1 MDRLN
6 VSQLVW
12 FLNESFTKKISG
24 KSKDDI
30 VKDTL
35 NISVEEFRSKMKD
48 FFVRKGYDKGFE
60 LLWRGEISRG
70 PAVLFKEIDDI
81 DDIDDRDSFMFNFCY
96 YMKYFRNTPP
106 SRVEVEFSRD
116 FEDKNS
122 FCMDLEVVI
131 NNRIRFFSHKVNL
144 NSFDDLDE
152 HYLEKRGLR
161 KDGKNLYSVKETELS
176 LPLLIKMQQFF
187 AKLVEKASK
196 VKIKS
201 LNDALRN
208 ALTDK
213 QQIDVIKDFFF

>member
-12 FLNESFTKKISG
+12 FLNESFTKKTSG

-35 NISVEEFRSKMKD
+35 NISVEEFQSRMKE
-48 FFVRKGYDKGFE
+48 FFDRKGYGKGLRYATGGIEVFFYPNIHDGIF
-60 LLWRGEISRG
+60 R
-70 PAVLFKEIDDI
+70 
-81 DDIDDRDSFMFNFCY
+81 FCY
-96 YMKYFRNTPP
+96 YINYERGNP
-106 SRVEVEFSRD
+106 SIVEVEFSQD

-122 FCMDLEVVI
+122 FCMNLEVGI
-131 NNRIRFFSHKVNL
+131 NNRIRFLGHKVDL
-144 NSFDDLDE
+144 NSFDDLKE
-152 HYLEKRGLR
+152 IGLR

-187 AKLVEKASK
+187 EKLVEKASK

-201 LNDALRN
+201 LNDTLRN
-208 ALTDK
+208 SLTDK
-213 QQIDVIKDFFF
+213 EKIDVVKDFFF

>member
-6 VSQLVW
+6 TSQLVW

-35 NISVEEFRSKMKD
+35 NISVEEFRSQMKD
-48 FFVRKGYDKGFE
+48 FFDRKGYGKGLRYATGGIEVFFYPNIHNGIF
-60 LLWRGEISRG
+60 R
-70 PAVLFKEIDDI
+70 
-81 DDIDDRDSFMFNFCY
+81 FCY
-96 YMKYFRNTPP
+96 YINWENL
-106 SRVEVEFSRD
+106 SIVEVEFSRD

-122 FCMDLEVVI
+122 FCMDLEVGI
-131 NNRIRFFSHKVNL
+131 NNRIRFLGHKVDL
-144 NSFDDLDE
+144 NSFDDLKE
-152 HYLEKRGLR
+152 QGLR

-187 AKLVEKASK
+187 EKLVEKASK

-213 QQIDVIKDFFF
+213 EKIDVVKDFFF

>member
-35 NISVEEFRSKMKD
+35 NISVEEFQSRMKE
-48 FFVRKGYDKGFE
+48 FFDRKGYGKGLRYATGGIEVFFYPNIHDGIF
-60 LLWRGEISRG
+60 R
-70 PAVLFKEIDDI
+70 
-81 DDIDDRDSFMFNFCY
+81 FCY
-96 YMKYFRNTPP
+96 YINYERENL
-106 SRVEVEFSRD
+106 SIVEVKFSRD

-122 FCMDLEVVI
+122 FCMDLGVGI
-131 NNRIRFFSHKVNL
+131 NNRIRFLGHKVDL
-144 NSFDDLDE
+144 NSFDDLKE
-152 HYLEKRGLR
+152 IGLR

-187 AKLVEKASK
+187 EKLVEKASK

-201 LNDALRN
+201 LNDTLRN
-208 ALTDK
+208 SLTDK
-213 QQIDVIKDFFF
+213 EKIDVVKDFFF

>member
-35 NISVEEFRSKMKD
+35 NISVEEFQSRMKE
-48 FFVRKGYDKGFE
+48 FFDRKGYGKGLRYATGGIEVFFYPNIHDGIF
-60 LLWRGEISRG
+60 R
-70 PAVLFKEIDDI
+70 
-81 DDIDDRDSFMFNFCY
+81 FCY
-96 YMKYFRNTPP
+96 YINYERENQ
-106 SRVEVEFSRD
+106 SIVEVEFSRD

-122 FCMDLEVVI
+122 FCMDLEVDI
-131 NNRIRFFSHKVNL
+131 NNRIWFLGHKVDL
-144 NSFDDLDE
+144 NSFDDLKE
-152 HYLEKRGLR
+152 IGLR
-161 KDGKNLYSVKETELS
+161 KDGKNLYSIKETELS

-187 AKLVEKASK
+187 EKLVEKASK

-201 LNDALRN
+201 LNDTLRN
-208 ALTDK
+208 SLTDK
-213 QQIDVIKDFFF
+213 EKIDVVKDFFF

>member
-35 NISVEEFRSKMKD
+35 NISVEEFRSQMKD
-48 FFVRKGYDKGFE
+48 FFDRKGYGKGLRYATGGIEVFFYPNIHDGIF
-60 LLWRGEISRG
+60 R
-70 PAVLFKEIDDI
+70 
-81 DDIDDRDSFMFNFCY
+81 FCY
-96 YMKYFRNTPP
+96 YINYERENQ
-106 SRVEVEFSRD
+106 SIVEVEFSRD

-122 FCMDLEVVI
+122 FCMDLEVGI
-131 NNRIRFFSHKVNL
+131 NNRIRFLGHKVDL
-144 NSFDDLDE
+144 NSFDDLKE
-152 HYLEKRGLR
+152 IGLR

-187 AKLVEKASK
+187 EKLVEKASK

-201 LNDALRN
+201 LNDTLKN
-208 ALTDK
+208 SLNDK
-213 QQIDVIKDFFF
+213 EKIDVVKDFFF

>member
-1 MDRLN
+1 MDKLN

-12 FLNESFTKKISG
+12 FLNESFTKKTSG

-35 NISVEEFRSKMKD
+35 NISVEEFQSQMKE
-48 FFVRKGYDKGFE
+48 FFDRKGYGKGLRYATGGIEVFFYPNIHDGIF
-60 LLWRGEISRG
+60 R
-70 PAVLFKEIDDI
+70 
-81 DDIDDRDSFMFNFCY
+81 FCY
-96 YMKYFRNTPP
+96 YINYERGNP
-106 SRVEVEFSRD
+106 SIVEVEFSQD

-122 FCMDLEVVI
+122 FCMNLEVGI
-131 NNRIRFFSHKVNL
+131 NNRIRFLGHKVDL
-144 NSFDDLDE
+144 NSFDDLKE
-152 HYLEKRGLR
+152 IGLR

-187 AKLVEKASK
+187 EKLVEKASK

>member
-12 FLNESFTKKISG
+12 FLNESFTKKTSG

-35 NISVEEFRSKMKD
+35 NISVEEFQSRMKE
-48 FFVRKGYDKGFE
+48 FFDRKGYGKGLRYATGGIEVFFYPNIHDGIF
-60 LLWRGEISRG
+60 R
-70 PAVLFKEIDDI
+70 
-81 DDIDDRDSFMFNFCY
+81 FCY
-96 YMKYFRNTPP
+96 YINYERENL
-106 SRVEVEFSRD
+106 SIVEVEFSRD

-122 FCMDLEVVI
+122 FCMDLGVGI
-131 NNRIRFFSHKVNL
+131 NNRIRFLGHKVDL
-144 NSFDDLDE
+144 NSFDDLKE
-152 HYLEKRGLR
+152 IGLR

-187 AKLVEKASK
+187 EKLVEKASK

-201 LNDALRN
+201 LNDTLKN
-208 ALTDK
+208 SLNDK
-213 QQIDVIKDFFF
+213 EKIDVVKDFFF

>member
-35 NISVEEFRSKMKD
+35 NISVEEFRSQMKD
-48 FFVRKGYDKGFE
+48 FFDRKGYGKGLRYATGGIEVFFYPNIHDGIF
-60 LLWRGEISRG
+60 R
-70 PAVLFKEIDDI
+70 
-81 DDIDDRDSFMFNFCY
+81 FCY
-96 YMKYFRNTPP
+96 YINYERENL
-106 SRVEVEFSRD
+106 SIVEVKFSRD

-122 FCMDLEVVI
+122 FCMDLGVGI
-131 NNRIRFFSHKVNL
+131 NNRIRFLGHKVDL
-144 NSFDDLDE
+144 NSFDDLKE
-152 HYLEKRGLR
+152 IGLR

-187 AKLVEKASK
+187 EKLVEKASK
-196 VKIKS
+196 VHPYSLDVAFRNS
-201 LNDALRN
+201 LND
-208 ALTDK
+208 K
-213 QQIDVIKDFFF
+213 EKIDVVKDFFF